1 MVSTNALELG
11 IDIGDLD
18 AALIVGYPGSI
29 SSMWQQAGRAGRQ
42 AEESL
47 VVFVAHNAPIDQ
59 FLMRDPA
66 YFFGQS
72 PEHATI
78 DPNNPHLVVGH
89 LRCALRELP
98 VRGEEGEV
106 MGEFTG
112 CAARDPIR

>member
-1 MVSTNALELG
+1 MPWELG

-42 AEESL
+42 SEESL

-78 DPNNPHLVVGH
+78 DPNNPHLGRGTSAMCFARIARARRRRRSNGRIY
-89 LRCALRELP
+89 RCA
-98 VRGEEGEV
+98 
-106 MGEFTG
+106 T
-112 CAARDPIR
+112 RDSIR